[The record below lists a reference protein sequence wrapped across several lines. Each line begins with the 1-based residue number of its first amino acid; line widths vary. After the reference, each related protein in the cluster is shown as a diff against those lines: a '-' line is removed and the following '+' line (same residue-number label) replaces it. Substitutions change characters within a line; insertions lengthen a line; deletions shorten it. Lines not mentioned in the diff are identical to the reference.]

1 MPTYEYECT
10 SCGPFEQFQRITEEA
25 LSVCPDCGNP
35 VRRLITSGTGI
46 IFKGSGFYST
56 DSRSEGSGKPSQN
69 KSDENA
75 NKDGSGGDGKPGP
88 VYTKLYD
95 AWCEEVGLDIAGQA
109 RAYGKIVDT
118 WKP

>member
-35 VRRLITSGTGI
+35 VRRLISSGTGI

-75 NKDGSGGDGKPGP
+75 SKDGSGGDGKPDP
-88 VYTKLYD
+88 KAKEKAD
-95 AWCEEVGLDIAGQA
+95 
-109 RAYGKIVDT
+109 KKVDSSSKQKEPAPAT
-118 WKP
+118 TAAKD

>member
-75 NKDGSGGDGKPGP
+75 NKDGSGGDGKPDP
-88 VYTKLYD
+88 KASEKADKKVVSSSTKKEPAPATTAAKD
-95 AWCEEVGLDIAGQA
+95 
-109 RAYGKIVDT
+109 
-118 WKP
+118 